1 MNYWLFQ
8 RAKLTIGLIAILL
21 LCLSNV
27 AQAAPTMAS
36 PAGLSLIELK
46 VTGDEFML
54 LQNNT
59 QSTITDLN
67 SYWLTAYNNV
77 SPLASGVASSSQQLP
92 ASVLLP
98 GQTLLLSSGAMQT
111 CGASVAGKLSVSLSD
126 GGGFLQLMQYGL
138 NDQGAVAQYAGD
150 WVSWSSGQSGVIQNV
165 PSSTKDPRAVYYRFQ
180 NGVSYAWQLA
190 NVDPQ
195 NNCQLTIVVAGGSGS
210 SSAVTPLTL
219 AATSPPATILGTATA
234 GANGESMPQ
243 LPAADVGLAAPQL
256 SELLPN
262 PTGTGNDSS
271 DEFIELYNP
280 NDKPFD
286 LTGFILQTGTTTTR
300 EYVFLEGT
308 LLEPKG
314 FKAFYAKDTKLTL
327 SNTTGQANLFD
338 PFGNAISG
346 AATYS
351 KAKDGITWAVAKGVW
366 YWTTQATPGAANV
379 IKQPTVKPGV
389 KTTKTVTKNSATGGK
404 PSANTTTASFE
415 EADSKSPIH
424 GWVLA
429 LIAGGA
435 LLYGAYEYRHDVANR
450 LFQLRAKLGFGGAA
464 RTTTK
469 GGRSD

>member
-1 MNYWLFQ
+1 
-8 RAKLTIGLIAILL
+8 
-21 LCLSNV
+21 
-27 AQAAPTMAS
+27 
-36 PAGLSLIELK
+36 
-46 VTGDEFML
+46 
-54 LQNNT
+54 
-59 QSTITDLN
+59 
-67 SYWLTAYNNV
+67 
-77 SPLASGVASSSQQLP
+77 
-92 ASVLLP
+92 
-98 GQTLLLSSGAMQT
+98 
-111 CGASVAGKLSVSLSD
+111 
-126 GGGFLQLMQYGL
+126 
-138 NDQGAVAQYAGD
+138 
-150 WVSWSSGQSGVIQNV
+150 
-165 PSSTKDPRAVYYRFQ
+165 
-180 NGVSYAWQLA
+180 
-190 NVDPQ
+190 
-195 NNCQLTIVVAGGSGS
+195 
-210 SSAVTPLTL
+210 
-219 AATSPPATILGTATA
+219 
-234 GANGESMPQ
+234 MPQ